1 MRPTL
6 ICLLFILISITI
18 FKCGKCP
25 GGGHLHLKSTS
36 WLPVKG
42 KSQLTFVDSANNTSI
57 FPFKGVDTTGTGRNR
72 CGNTFLID
80 YITAT
85 LYLDS
90 SAQDSIYFSLST
102 GSWLCLQARS
112 NNNFN
117 MGYCNIFDKSSGD
130 TLVKRLSNFRIGNNS
145 YSDVLLIVHN
155 PGTPD
160 TIDSIF
166 LANNTGL
173 VGFKYYGKHYA
184 LK

>member
-1 MRPTL
+1 MRLTL
-6 ICLLFILISITI
+6 TNLLFILISIAI
-18 FKCGKCP
+18 YSCGKCKD
-25 GGGHLHLKSTS
+25 GGHLHLQSRS

-42 KSQLTFVDSANNTSI
+42 KSKLTFVDSANNVST
-57 FPFKGVDTTGTGRNR
+57 FRFRGVDTTGTGRSR
-72 CGNTFLID
+72 CGGTFLID

-90 SAQDSIYFSLST
+90 PAQDSIYFSLST
-102 GSWLCLQARS
+102 GSWLCLRAMS

-130 TLVKRLSNFRIGNNS
+130 TLVKRLSNFRLGNKS

-155 PGTPD
+155 PGNDD

-166 LANNTGL
+166 LANNTGI
-173 VGFKYYGKHYA
+173 VGFKYYGKHYV
-184 LK
+184 LQ